1 MATYYPPVGFHFLV
15 EFEGL
20 GTESK
25 DHQFQSVSGLSVDI
39 ETEEIAEGG
48 ENRFKHKFPVK
59 TKYPNLVL
67 KRGLLM
73 DSKVIDWCKNAIENF
88 EFRPV
93 NLTVKL
99 LNEQHQ
105 PLQSWNVVHAYPVK
119 WAVEDFNAQESK
131 LVVESFEL
139 TYNYFTII
147 KN

>member
-1 MATYYPPVGFHFLV
+1 
-15 EFEGL
+15 
-20 GTESK
+20 
-25 DHQFQSVSGLSVDI
+25 
-39 ETEEIAEGG
+39 
-48 ENRFKHKFPVK
+48 
-59 TKYPNLVL
+59 
-67 KRGLLM
+67 M

-147 KN
+147 KNRCQ